1 MIRAAATPE
10 WLAGMTAGEAAAA
23 WAVRL
28 GEIPAAAGDEEAFRS
43 WLTSDPAHVDAWAAA
58 MHAWCCLD
66 NLASA
71 QDDALAG
78 LRSDAIDAG
87 PEHTARWG
95 RFAAIAATVLA
106 IAGSAAFL
114 MQAPSPNGDGAK
126 PDLLAVRG
134 PADLEAGKGQAA
146 YYRLPDR
153 SRVSL
158 EPESAID
165 LVFTADRR
173 SVRLLRG
180 EAVFLVSPNAQRPF
194 SVEAADHQIVALGT
208 RFAVE
213 LSEGNLRVRLLEGEV
228 SVGVPGSG
236 RQPVVMQEGQE
247 LLSRGGSAIV
257 RSMEAP
263 RAGAVSSASAV
274 VIFDNDTLAE
284 AAAELNKN
292 SERRLVVRD
301 PRVAGLRVSGRFLTG
316 DVERFAHIVAE
327 IHPVRVTRRDDG
339 AVEILPTR

>member
-10 WLAGMTAGEAAAA
+10 WLAGMTPDEAAAA

-28 GEIPAAAGDEEAFRS
+28 GEVSVAAGDEEAFSS
-43 WLTSDPAHVDAWAAA
+43 WLDSDPAHIDAWAAA
-58 MHAWCCLD
+58 MRAWGCLD
-66 NLASA
+66 NPQAADDDTLAA
-71 QDDALAG
+71 
-78 LRSDAIDAG
+78 LRSEAIDAG
-87 PEHTARWG
+87 PDRPARWG
-95 RFAAIAATVLA
+95 GFAAIAATLLA
-106 IAGSAAFL
+106 MVGSAAFL
-114 MQAPSPNGDGAK
+114 MQAPSSNGEAK

-146 YYRLPDR
+146 YFRLPDR

-180 EAVFLVSPNAQRPF
+180 EAVFLVSPNAKRPF
-194 SVEAADHQIVALGT
+194 SVEAADHEIVALGT
-208 RFAVE
+208 RFAVG
-213 LSEGNLRVRLLEGEV
+213 LSEGNLRVRLLEGQV

-236 RQPVVMQEGQE
+236 AQPVAMREGQE
-247 LLSRGGSAIV
+247 LVSRGGSAIV
-257 RSMEAP
+257 KTMEAP
-263 RAGAVSSASAV
+263 LAGAVSSANAV

-292 SERRLVVRD
+292 SDRRLVVRD
-301 PRVAGLRVSGRFLTG
+301 PKVARLRVSGRFLTG

-327 IHPVRVTRRDDG
+327 IHPVRVARRDD
-339 AVEILPTR
+339 ATVEILPSR

>member
-1 MIRAAATPE
+1 MIRLAATPE
-10 WLAGMTAGEAAAA
+10 WLAGMTPDEAAAA

-28 GEIPAAAGDEEAFRS
+28 GEVPASAGDEEAFRS
-43 WLTSDPAHVDAWAAA
+43 WLERDPAHVDAWAAA
-58 MHAWCCLD
+58 MRAWSCLD

-71 QDDALAG
+71 HDDALAA

-87 PEHTARWG
+87 PERSARWG
-95 RFAAIAATVLA
+95 RFAALAATVLA
-106 IAGSAAFL
+106 VAGSAVFL
-114 MQAPSPNGDGAK
+114 IQAPSPTGDGAK
-126 PDLLAVRG
+126 PDRLAVRG
-134 PADLEAGKGQAA
+134 PPDLEAGKGQAA

-213 LSEGNLRVRLLEGEV
+213 LSEGNLRVRLLEGQI

-236 RQPVVMQEGQE
+236 AQPVVMREGQE
-247 LLSRGGSAIV
+247 LVSRGGSATV
-257 RSMEAP
+257 QSMEAP
-263 RAGAVSSASAV
+263 RVGAVSSANAV

-284 AAAELNKN
+284 AAAELNK
-292 SERRLVVRD
+292 SSGRRLVVRD

-327 IHPVRVTRRDDG
+327 IHPVRVARRDDG
-339 AVEILPTR
+339 TVEILPNR